1 MYNKLFVAPLA
12 LSFALAAVAPTMAQA
27 EEAVAVSDTV
37 EATTTVSFDLWYK
50 GAVNDTYTGMFGA
63 ATVTPVGNQYEV
75 TLEVP
80 QMLTTF
86 NVNGVTPETVAETAT
101 FKTVKFTTASVT
113 ERLPITIGYTVNGY
127 TGSHDMEL
135 ALNYNVGGGV
145 VTPPVTETPEATQP
159 IAVSPII
166 SYKGVPTASYNTNF
180 QQVSYVKDGDGY
192 KVMMDIA
199 KILTTFKVNGAD
211 VTPTDNGETNQVTFN
226 VQDLNNTAITIG
238 YNVGG
243 YAATHDFIFDFT
255 PSKTEIQPAW
265 EQAIKAI
272 TTTPIT
278 SAAELKVAAAQ
289 IATINGVIAAAQ
301 ASLSEADAAAFVAP
315 ETYTKQVAAIAAY
328 KTPFV
333 TAATDAFSKL
343 SFTEAGSIT
352 TEAQLATATAQVA
365 AAQAA
370 ITNALAAGLTERADL
385 AGLAGYANVTAQ
397 KAVVEVGVK
406 APVEKAQTVRT
417 LTGKVSNVKGA
428 EDIVKVY
435 GLQKGDTIRLYNATG
450 KVLKTAT
457 ATGAYLR
464 VANVSLGKAASKL
477 FVTAQASDEKESV
490 KKAIS
495 FKAEPVAKAIAKTQI
510 HVKNNK
516 GQADI
521 VTVKGTAHG
530 QKVRV
535 YNEAGKSLKTVTA
548 TGKTTKISIK
558 QLGKAA
564 GKISVARIQAGKHMS
579 AKTTVKFS
587 KEQH

>member
-12 LSFALAAVAPTMAQA
+12 LSIALAAVAPTMAQA
-27 EEAVAVSDTV
+27 EETVAVSDTV

-86 NVNGVTPETVAETAT
+86 NVKGVTPETVAETAT

-166 SYKGVPTASYNTNF
+166 SYKGVPTASSNTNF

-211 VTPTDNGETNQVTFN
+211 VTPTDNGKTNQVTFN

-315 ETYTKQVAAIAAY
+315 ETHTKQVAAIAAY

-495 FKAEPVAKAIAKTQI
+495 FKAEPVAKAITKTQI

-530 QKVRV
+530 QKIRV